1 MLLLTPLQWYQQED
15 GDLESFLQPLV
26 TMLRRGGRFRRATW
40 KEISP
45 TADDQGAL
53 LEEKWQAWVQQESFL
68 RLTYRAFE
76 LDRQSSMALLKPPLI
91 SYAEM
96 QLPLP
101 SPSPLWQAQTATA
114 WKAAYIHNARVT
126 VKRPSALEIFLD
138 LGQLARYDHASTIYL
153 HMVWGMCWE
162 FRQMSAL
169 TMRAPFQA
177 NNSLILSSRHQELT
191 KQLEDFQ
198 VNTPPL
204 SKSNEIAL
212 ELMLVHLNAPLDG
225 QLRPCTFIRLSLIQ
239 A

>member
-1 MLLLTPLQWYQQED
+1 MDELHMRQLLTSRSRKMEIS
-15 GDLESFLQPLV
+15 ESFLQPLV

-45 TADDQGAL
+45 AADEQGTSL
-53 LEEKWQAWVQQESFL
+53 DEKWQKWVHQESFL
-68 RLTYRAFE
+68 RLTYRTFE

-91 SYAEM
+91 AYAEM

-114 WKAAYIHNARVT
+114 WKAAYINHARST
-126 VKRPSALEIFLD
+126 VKRPSALDIFLD
-138 LGQLARYDHASTIYL
+138 LGQLARYDSASTIYL

-162 FRQMSAL
+162 FRQMSA
-169 TMRAPFQA
+169 MRAPLPA

-191 KQLEDFQ
+191 KQLEDFH
-198 VNTPPL
+198 VNSPPL
-204 SKSNEIAL
+204 TKSNEIAL

-225 QLRPCTFIRLSLIQ
+225 KLNM
-239 A
+239 